1 MSNTETMQ
9 LDLFHGV
16 VLTTEQ
22 QEQID
27 SFINSQAKNAVV
39 SQENINRTMLLLDE
53 AGFVQGVDYACNF
66 EIEEVTG
73 KREFGYSYNNTNFE
87 YEVTYINSWGCVY
100 LITDSIKD
108 GKIKKHNATV
118 DREGDKLM
126 CTSITDQ
133 YRYYK
138 PSTLLT
144 KLKESRK
151 AKINELSRMNKEQVC
166 LDYTVA
172 KYQKLYPEAIVK
184 SGTDYYRGYRRGY
197 ESFPIVVIEF
207 KSGSSVTFQLGYGY
221 ELDQER
227 LHKRYDAQRE
237 TVEQTLER
245 FNNQKIK

>member
-1 MSNTETMQ
+1 MNTQ
-9 LDLFHGV
+9 LDLFEGL

-39 SQENINRTMLLLDE
+39 SQENINRTMMLLDE
-53 AGFVQGVDYACNF
+53 AGFVQGVDYNSNY
-66 EIEEVTG
+66 EVHEVTK
-73 KREFGYSYNNTNFE
+73 KREFGYSYNNTQFE
-87 YEVTYINSWGCVY
+87 HEVTYLNAVGTIY
-100 LITDSIKD
+100 LITDTIKNN
-108 GKIKKHNATV
+108 KIVKYNAPV
-118 DREGDKLM
+118 SREGDKLM

-151 AKINELSRMNKEQVC
+151 AKIQELDRRGKEWLC
-166 LDYTVA
+166 LDYTIE

-184 SGTDYYRGYRRGY
+184 AGTDYDRGYRGHSY
-197 ESFPIVVIEF
+197 TEFKTVVIEF
-207 KSGSSVTFQLGYGY
+207 KSGSSVIFRLGYGY
-221 ELDQER
+221 ELDKER
-227 LHKRYDAQRE
+227 LHKRYDAQKE

>member
-1 MSNTETMQ
+1 MNTQ
-9 LDLFHGV
+9 LDLFEGL

-53 AGFVQGVDYACNF
+53 AGFVQGVDYNSNY
-66 EIEEVTG
+66 EVHEVTS

-87 YEVTYINSWGCVY
+87 HEVTYMNAVGGVY
-100 LITDSIKD
+100 LIADTIKD
-108 GKIKKHNATV
+108 GKIKKYNTSV
-118 DREGDKLM
+118 SREGNKLM
-126 CTSITDQ
+126 CTSITSQ

-144 KLKESRK
+144 KLKENRK
-151 AKINELSRMNKEQVC
+151 AKINELSRQNKEQVC

-172 KYQKLYPEAIVK
+172 KYQKLYPEATVK

-221 ELDQER
+221 ELDEER
-227 LHKRYDAQRE
+227 LHKRYDAQKE
-237 TVEQTLER
+237 TVEQSLER
-245 FNNQKIK
+245 FNNQKAK

>member
-1 MSNTETMQ
+1 MNTQ
-9 LDLFHGV
+9 LDLFEGL

-53 AGFVQGVDYACNF
+53 AGFVQGVDYNSNY
-66 EIEEVTG
+66 EVYEVTK

-87 YEVTYINSWGCVY
+87 HEVTYMNAVGNVY
-100 LITDSIKD
+100 LIVDTIKD
-108 GKIKKHNATV
+108 NKIVKYNAPV
-118 DREGDKLM
+118 SREGDKLM

-151 AKINELSRMNKEQVC
+151 AKIQELDRRGKEWLC
-166 LDYTVA
+166 LDYTIE
-172 KYQKLYPEAIVK
+172 KYQKLYPEAEVK
-184 SGTDYYRGYRRGY
+184 EGSDYTRYGRHDYQQ
-197 ESFPIVVIEF
+197 FKTVVVKF
-207 KSGSSVTFQLGYGY
+207 KSGSSVIFQLGYGY
-221 ELDQER
+221 ELDKER
-227 LHKRYDAQRE
+227 LHKRYDAQEE
-237 TVEQTLER
+237 TVEQSLER
-245 FNNQKIK
+245 FNNQKSK